1 MKNEAERYKF
11 IQEKSGLNKTAFAD
25 SIGISRSHSH
35 HIEKGMQKPPREV
48 LEKLANTY
56 HVNLNWLISGSGYS
70 GLEEETA
77 EIELYAQE
85 AAAGYGREAEDYPE
99 TQYFQVPFSLIR
111 PYRPENLKAVH
122 VSGDSMIGEN
132 INDGDIVFFNIKQ
145 TAGNGIYVVSVGN
158 SLFVK
163 RVDFANDAVTLIS
176 ANPAYEPRRYSG
188 YEMND
193 IRVAGRVIAWYHR
206 A

>member
-1 MKNEAERYKF
+1 
-11 IQEKSGLNKTAFAD
+11 
-25 SIGISRSHSH
+25 
-35 HIEKGMQKPPREV
+35 V
-48 LEKLANTY
+48 
-56 HVNLNWLISGSGYS
+56 
-70 GLEEETA
+70 EE
-77 EIELYAQE
+77 
-85 AAAGYGREAEDYPE
+85 YPE
-99 TQYFQVPFSLIR
+99 KQYFQVPFSLTR

-163 RVDFANDAVTLIS
+163 RVDFANDAITLIS
-176 ANPAYEPRRYSG
+176 ANPAYESRRYSG

-193 IRVAGRVIAWYHR
+193 IRVAGRVVAWYHR